1 MLLRGLAM
9 IEHRISAHLAWLRT
23 MDEDYAK
30 WARANYVA
38 ILVTPF
44 KR

>member
-1 MLLRGLAM
+1 MYSLTM
-9 IEHRISAHLAWLRT
+9 EQISAHLAWLRT
-23 MDEDYAK
+23 MDPEYAA

-38 ILVTPF
+38 LLVTPF

>member
-1 MLLRGLAM
+1 M
-9 IEHRISAHLAWLRT
+9 IEHRISEHLAWLRT
-23 MDEDYAK
+23 MDEEYAA

-44 KR
+44 RGRGD